1 MSMYEGKDEK
11 KKFEIQSF
19 TLCFSFWYCMSN
31 SLLDSFYNLYLN
43 LEILKLAILTELS
56 LYTTEPVE
64 LDKPVSDRP
73 DTAMGVQP
81 SPEFNKI

>member
-1 MSMYEGKDEK
+1 
-11 KKFEIQSF
+11 
-19 TLCFSFWYCMSN
+19 MSN

-43 LEILKLAILTELS
+43 LEILKLAILTELF